1 MSILRNIESMNE
13 YVYDVYHFKASSEI
27 LIMILNKL
35 SIKCFCHYENFSKEA
50 KSKISPRIF
59 FEK

>member
-1 MSILRNIESMNE
+1 MNE